1 MYIMKTLIINS
12 TNFVIGSQNT
22 YSYRFPQTTK
32 FQAGCSIGVSSI
44 SMYNS
49 LQNINVTRQNNTLI
63 FVFLGTSYTWI
74 IPDGYYSID
83 SLNYYLQQQCI
94 LNNLYV
100 TTNNG
105 LNFVYFIEIQVN
117 TARYSTSL
125 NFFAIPTSAQATSL
139 GYSQPSGATWSYPS
153 TPTTPTLT
161 FNQNFGNLI
170 GLTFGTYPLSLSST
184 NIQYLS
190 TFTPVINPIN
200 SIVFCCNL
208 ISSKYSIPNNILYT
222 LPISGSTG
230 SIIQSNISSVV
241 YNNIIPQMFSTIEI
255 SLFDQ
260 GFNPILIVDPELVL
274 TLVISEPSDLLTPVQ
289 VY

>member
-1 MYIMKTLIINS
+1 MKTLIINS
-12 TNFVIGSQNT
+12 TNYVMGSQNT
-22 YSYRFPQTTK
+22 YSYRFPQTVK
-32 FQAGCSIGVSSI
+32 FQAGCSIGVAGI
-44 SMYNS
+44 SLFNS
-49 LQNINVTRQNNTLI
+49 FQNINETRQNNTLT

-105 LNFVYFIEIQVN
+105 LNFVYFIELQLN
-117 TARYSTSL
+117 TARYATSL
-125 NFFAIPTSAQATSL
+125 NFFAIPTSSQASAL
-139 GYSQPSGATWSYPS
+139 GYTKPTGATWSYPS
-153 TPTTPTLT
+153 VATTPTLSFSQT
-161 FNQNFGNLI
+161 FGNLI
-170 GLTFGTYPLSLSST
+170 GLTFGTYPLTLSAT

-200 SIVFCCNL
+200 SIIFCCNL
-208 ISSKYSIPNNILYT
+208 ISSKYSIPNHILYT
-222 LPISGSTG
+222 LPVSSSLG
-230 SIIQSNISSVV
+230 SIIQDIVSAIIF
-241 YNNIIPQMFSTIEI
+241 NNIIPQVFSTIEI

-260 GFNPILIVDPELVL
+260 AFNPIKIIDPELVL

-289 VY
+289 IY